1 MRVPG
6 GARANV
12 VRRLLGVVLLA
23 LTVGCAGETSRTPP
37 ASPLASSGAA
47 SAAIHTGFSAP
58 TGLAF
63 APDGTL
69 YVSNW
74 SGGTVERVTPD
85 GARSTF
91 AEVSAPAGLALDTKG
106 NLYVASY
113 SGDTVYRISPAGRR
127 QEFATGFHTPT
138 GIGFDSR
145 GNLLVCN
152 RASNEIM
159 RVAPD
164 GTVSRVA
171 GGLSTPVGVAEDARG
186 TIFVANYTGGTLSR
200 IGRDGRVTTHSDD
213 FDGLGV
219 GLVVGRDNR
228 LYATDR
234 AAGAIKRVDQDGRAV
249 AVMSGLGSPVALG
262 VNAAGTIYTAT
273 WDDGALYQVP
283 A

>member
-1 MRVPG
+1 M
-6 GARANV
+6 NF
-12 VRRLLGVVLLA
+12 VRRLLGVILLA
-23 LTVGCAGETSRTPP
+23 ATVGCTGETSRTPRTGAP
-37 ASPLASSGAA
+37 SPGSSSAGAA
-47 SAAIHTGFSAP
+47 PAAIHTGFSAP

-74 SGGTVERVTPD
+74 SRGTVERVTPD

-91 AEVSAPAGLALDTKG
+91 AEVSSPAGLALDTEG

-127 QEFATGFHTPT
+127 QEFATGFHTPA
-138 GIGFDSR
+138 GISFDSR

-152 RASNEIM
+152 RASDEIM

-164 GTVSRVA
+164 GTVSRVT
-171 GGLSTPVGVAEDARG
+171 GGLSTPVGVAEDAQG
-186 TIFVANYTGGTLSR
+186 TIFVANYDGGILSR
-200 IGRDGRVTTHSDD
+200 IGRDGRVSTHSDD

-219 GLVVGRDNR
+219 GLVVGPDDR

-234 AAGAIKRVDQDGRAV
+234 AAGAIKRVEPDGNAV

-262 VNAAGTIYTAT
+262 VNAAGTVYTAT